1 MYNEPIKTNIMADGK
16 KIQDLRM
23 EPATNGVIISYTEK
37 KEKAGSKNTYD
48 NCSYDYKKEVYDF
61 DTNEKGE
68 SASESKKDLDGAFER
83 FKELWKE
90 AHMTSM

>member
-1 MYNEPIKTNIMADGK
+1 MAEITG

-23 EPATNGVIISYTEK
+23 EPATNGVIISYCIK
-37 KEKAGSKNTYD
+37 KEKTSKNTYD

-61 DTNEKGE
+61 DAKEEGE
-68 SASESKKDLDGAFER
+68 NKKDLDGAFER

>member
-1 MYNEPIKTNIMADGK
+1 MAQR

-37 KEKAGSKNTYD
+37 KEKAGKGTYD
-48 NCSYDYKKEVYDF
+48 NCTYDYKKEVYDF
-61 DTNEKGE
+61 DTEEKQGGD
-68 SASESKKDLDGAFER
+68 KKDIDGAFER

>member
-1 MYNEPIKTNIMADGK
+1 MNELKSKPMADNK
-16 KIQDLRM
+16 SKIQDLRM
-23 EPATNGVIISYTEK
+23 EPATNGVIISYTQK
-37 KEKAGSKNTYD
+37 TEKAGKGTYD

-61 DTNEKGE
+61 DTKEEGE
-68 SASESKKDLDGAFER
+68 NKKDLDGAFER

>member
-1 MYNEPIKTNIMADGK
+1 MYNEEIKSKPMSTTTTS

-23 EPATNGVIISYTEK
+23 EPATNGVIISYTQKTEK
-37 KEKAGSKNTYD
+37 PGKGTYD
-48 NCSYDYKKEVYDF
+48 NCNYDYKKEVYDF
-61 DTNEKGE
+61 DKEEEGE
-68 SASESKKDLDGAFER
+68 GKKDLDGAFER